1 MLSLIAAAYPATSGN
16 VDVTGN
22 IVPLLGLNA
31 GADPDLAAV
40 DNINLLLRISGEN
53 RRLQS

>member
-1 MLSLIAAAYPATSGN
+1 MYPATSGG

-31 GADPDLAAV
+31 GANPDLAAA
-40 DNINLLLRISGEN
+40 DNINLPCGSVDEN

>member
-1 MLSLIAAAYPATSGN
+1 VYPATSGG

-31 GADPDLAAV
+31 GADPDLAAAY
-40 DNINLLLRISGEN
+40 NINLPLRISGRKPTPA
-53 RRLQS
+53 RRDRQ

>member
-1 MLSLIAAAYPATSGN
+1 LLSLIAAVYPATSSHA
-16 VDVTGN
+16 DVTGS
-22 IVPLLGLNA
+22 IVLLLGLNA
-31 GADPDLAAV
+31 GADSDLAAV